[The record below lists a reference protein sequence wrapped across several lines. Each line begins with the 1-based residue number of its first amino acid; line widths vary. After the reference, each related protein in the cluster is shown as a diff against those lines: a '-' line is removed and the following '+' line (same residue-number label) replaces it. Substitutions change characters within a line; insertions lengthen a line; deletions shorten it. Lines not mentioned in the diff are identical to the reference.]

1 MHTFGQRLAQLRQQK
16 GLSQEEFA
24 VVFKV
29 SKSRIGMY
37 ETDQREPDFDM
48 LIQFADYFQVTLD
61 YLIRG
66 K

>member
-1 MHTFGQRLAQLRQQK
+1 MQTFGERLAELRQQK
-16 GLSQEEFA
+16 GLTQDELAAE
-24 VVFKV
+24 FKV

-48 LIQFADYFQVTLD
+48 LITIANYFAVTLD